1 MRCQQ
6 STNGIHWNTS
16 FQTLNLCI
24 DIGNT
29 RTKLAIFNGEEMVF
43 FKAKQKW
50 LVGDLKKLLKKYP
63 FDCSVISSVKKSK
76 PRYYKFLDNNTRL
89 IELTHNTPVPI
100 TNKYGTPKTLG
111 RDRLAA
117 AIGAHAAF
125 PKKNNAIIDIGT
137 CVKFDYIDKNGTYF
151 GGNISPGVEMRLKA
165 MHHFTAALPSI
176 KQKQPKNLLGLSTS
190 EAMNNGA
197 VLGVLFEIESF
208 IRRLKAEKGAIN
220 VILTGGG
227 ASFFGEI
234 VKSKIFVDSLI
245 ILKGLNKIA
254 SYQKENT

>member
-1 MRCQQ
+1 
-6 STNGIHWNTS
+6 
-16 FQTLNLCI
+16 LCI

-29 RTKLAIFNGEEMVF
+29 RTKVAVFDHEEVVHF
-43 FKAKQKW
+43 TAKKKW
-50 LVGDLKKLLKKYP
+50 LVSDFKKLVEKYKIKR
-63 FDCSVISSVKKSK
+63 SIMSTVKKSK
-76 PRYYKFLDNNTRL
+76 ERYLNYLKKNTRL
-89 IELTHNTPVPI
+89 IELTHKTPVPI

-117 AIGAHAAF
+117 VIGAFASY
-125 PKKNNAIIDIGT
+125 PKKNNAVIDIGT
-137 CVKFDYIDKNGTYF
+137 CVKFDFIDKDGTYF
-151 GGNISPGVEMRLKA
+151 GGNIAPGVEMRLKA

-176 KQKQPKNLLGLSTS
+176 KYKQAKNLLGLSTG

-197 VLGVLFEIESF
+197 VLGVVFEIESF
-208 IRRLKAEKGAIN
+208 IRRLKAEKGSIN

-227 ASFFGEI
+227 ASFFGEF
-234 VKSKIFVDSLI
+234 VKSKIFVDSLL

>member
-1 MRCQQ
+1 M
-6 STNGIHWNTS
+6 
-16 FQTLNLCI
+16 NLCI

-29 RTKLAIFNGEEMVF
+29 FTKLAIFDQQEILY
-43 FKAKQKW
+43 FKSNKKW
-50 LVGDLKKLLKKYP
+50 LVGDIKKLVTK
-63 FDCSVISSVKKSK
+63 FSVDWAIISTVKKSN
-76 PRYYKFLDNNTRL
+76 PRYFTYLDKHTQL
-89 IELTHNTPVPI
+89 IQLTHKTKIPI
-100 TNKYGTPKTLG
+100 TNNYSTPKTLG

-117 AIGAHAAF
+117 AVGAFASY
-125 PKKNNAIIDIGT
+125 PKKNNVIIDIGT

-176 KQKQPKNLLGLSTS
+176 KRKHPKNLLGLSTE

-197 VLGVLFEIESF
+197 VLGVVFEIEAF
-208 IRRLKAEKGAIN
+208 IRRLKAEKGSIN

-227 ASFFGEI
+227 ASFFGDF
-234 VKSKIFVDSLI
+234 VKSKIFVDSLL

-254 SYQKENT
+254 SYQKEHS

>member
-1 MRCQQ
+1 M
-6 STNGIHWNTS
+6 
-16 FQTLNLCI
+16 NLCI

-29 RTKLAIFNGEEMVF
+29 FTKVAIFNQ
-43 FKAKQKW
+43 QKMEHFQSKKNW
-50 LVGDLKKLLKKYP
+50 LVGDLKKLVKKYKV
-63 FDCSVISSVKKSK
+63 DCAIISTVKKSK
-76 PRYYKFLDNNTRL
+76 PKYFSYLNKYTTL
-89 IELTHNTPVPI
+89 IELTHKTPVPI
-100 TNKYGTPKTLG
+100 INKYGTPKTLG

-117 AIGAHAAF
+117 AIGAFASF

-137 CVKFDYIDKNGTYF
+137 CVKFDYIDKSGTYF
-151 GGNISPGVEMRLKA
+151 GGNISPGVDMRLKA

-176 KQKQPKNLLGLSTS
+176 KQKMPSNLLGLSTK

-197 VLGVLFEIESF
+197 VLGVVFEIESF
-208 IRRLKAEKGAIN
+208 IRRLKAEKGSIN

-234 VKSKIFVDSLI
+234 VNSKIFVDSVL

-254 SYQKENT
+254 SYQKEHS

>member
-1 MRCQQ
+1 M
-6 STNGIHWNTS
+6 
-16 FQTLNLCI
+16 
-24 DIGNT
+24 
-29 RTKLAIFNGEEMVF
+29 AIFDGQEMVY
-43 FKAKQKW
+43 FKAKKKW
-50 LVGDLKKLLKKYP
+50 LVGDLKKLLKKHP
-63 FDCSVISSVKKSK
+63 VDCSVISTVKNGQ
-76 PRYYKFLDNNTRL
+76 PRYCNYLSKNTHL
-89 IELTHNTPVPI
+89 IVLSHKTPVPI
-100 TNKYGTPKTLG
+100 TSKYGTPKTLG
-111 RDRLAA
+111 KDRLAA
-117 AIGAHAAF
+117 AIGAHAIF

-234 VKSKIFVDSLI
+234 VKSKIFVDSQI